1 MKKERTILPLA
12 DIELN
17 EGQLG
22 WLPKNPREWTQG
34 DLDRT
39 TASIERDPDFL
50 EDRPILVVR
59 NPASGR
65 YVAFC
70 GNMRREGA
78 RDAGMTSSPSVIYT
92 PESEEDRETV
102 IRRAMLDNGTFGRFD
117 WDEVANS
124 DVWSKFATPDYG
136 IPSWPQ
142 PQEGEGGQPGAG
154 GTGGSGLDKPE
165 KDEAVEAL
173 LNDAMRENVRE
184 SYDQINY
191 MMERGWLSSFLTKG
205 LAQAKFLR
213 AKYYKE
219 RYPQW
224 VSLYFCP
231 ERFFTSANK
240 KSCYQQLEL
249 IAKGETDAGIAGL
262 RTLSGDHL
270 LLLLLLKGSYPF
282 GSARMPMDFPAN
294 TAAALIQEFAG
305 AVATILDPCHGWGGR
320 LTGALLADASL
331 YVGVD
336 PSDEAHR
343 GVERMAEAFL
353 PYCPHSRAEF
363 LLSPFED
370 ADLGGRTFDFSLTS
384 PPYFDVEQYH
394 GEGQAHVRYPKY
406 DKWVA
411 GFYRPLIEK
420 TYAALKP
427 GGVFA
432 INVGSQSYPL
442 VQDAQTIA
450 KSVGFKVLEIRPL
463 GGGTSSALHNNTDE
477 DEENEKI
484 IILEK

>member
-1 MKKERTILPLA
+1 MKKERKLLRAIDLQ
-12 DIELN
+12 LN
-17 EGQLG
+17 TGQLP
-22 WLPKNPREWTQG
+22 WLPKNPRQWTSE
-34 DLDRT
+34 DMERMRK
-39 TASIERDPDFL
+39 SIREDEDFL
-50 EDRPILVVR
+50 DDRPALVVPHEKR
-59 NPASGR
+59 YIVFAGNFRTDAARLEGVNDIPAI
-65 YVAFC
+65 
-70 GNMRREGA
+70 
-78 RDAGMTSSPSVIYT
+78 IYT
-92 PESEEDRETV
+92 PENEDDQMTV
-102 IRRAMLDNGTFGRFD
+102 IRRAMKDNGSYGAWD
-117 WDEVANS
+117 WDILANEWS
-124 DVWSKFATPDYG
+124 DFALGDWGVPEWKTPEDDVENYTG
-136 IPSWPQ
+136 NA
-142 PQEGEGGQPGAG
+142 GEGGER
-154 GTGGSGLDKPE
+154 PE

-173 LNDAMRENVRE
+173 LDDAMKENVKE
-184 SYDQINY
+184 SFDQINY

-219 RYPQW
+219 HYPQW

-249 IAKGETDAGIAGL
+249 IAKGETEAGIAGL
-262 RTLSGDHL
+262 RTLSGDH

-294 TAAALIQEFAG
+294 TAEGLIQEFAG
-305 AVATILDPCHGWGGR
+305 AGATVLDPCHGWGGR

-343 GVERMAEAFL
+343 GVERIAEAFL
-353 PYCPHSRAEF
+353 PYCSNSRAEF
-363 LLSPFED
+363 ILSPFED
-370 ADLGGRTFDFSLTS
+370 ADLGGRTFDFALTS

-394 GEGQAHVRYPKY
+394 GEGQAHIRYPKY

-450 KSVGFKVLEIRPL
+450 KSVGFKVSEIRPL

-484 IILEK
+484 IILKK